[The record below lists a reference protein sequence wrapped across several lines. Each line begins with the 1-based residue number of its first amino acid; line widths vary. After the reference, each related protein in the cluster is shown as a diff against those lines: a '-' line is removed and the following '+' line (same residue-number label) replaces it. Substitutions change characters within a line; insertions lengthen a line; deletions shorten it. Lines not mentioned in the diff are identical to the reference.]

1 MRRNTVSGLRK
12 QRRHTTRAARA
23 VSPNGSDCQY
33 ERLGLSVQTA
43 RTVGPNGFGLSVR
56 TASDCWSKRLG
67 LLVRTARTVSMNSEN
82 TMHQH
87 LPPAV
92 SVPERQRFCSEN
104 LNYSALFESK
114 KIYKYNKE
122 CLHDTF
128 FL

>member
-12 QRRHTTRAARA
+12 QRRHTTRVVRA
-23 VSPNGSDCQY
+23 VSTDGSGCQS

-43 RTVGPNGFGLSVR
+43 RTVSTNGFGLSVR
-56 TASDCWSKRLG
+56 TARTVGPNGSDCKHEQRKHNAS
-67 LLVRTARTVSMNSEN
+67 TSA
-82 TMHQH
+82 
-87 LPPAV
+87 PAV

-114 KIYKYNKE
+114 NIYKYNKE